1 MLIALLA
8 GALVLTY
15 FGWFRDSS
23 LVAVQEVE
31 VKGVSS
37 TDREQ
42 IVAELTD
49 TAQRM
54 TTLHVQ
60 TDRLVDA
67 VREFPAVAS
76 VVADASFP
84 HGLTIEV
91 IEHPPT
97 AIARAGD
104 RQVPVAAD
112 GSLLPGAQGGRSA
125 PAGAAASTS
134 CRPRAD
140 SSGDPLSEALAIG
153 AAPAPLRPL
162 IAGASVSS
170 DYGTVVSMRGGIEV
184 RFGTRHRAHQ
194 KWVSVAAIL
203 ADPKLTSLTYVD
215 VRVPD
220 RPAVGGASTASRPP
234 PREPSLDSQPERS
247 QKRSTLSP
255 RLRLSH
261 AGFRAAKLSMR

>member
-1 MLIALLA
+1 MATALVGAISGRRRVMLIALLA

-60 TDRLVDA
+60 TDRLADA

-104 RQVPVAAD
+104 REVPVAAD
-112 GSLLPGAQGGRSA
+112 GSLLPGVKVGDQRLAELRVDELPSSGRL
-125 PAGAAASTS
+125 
-134 CRPRAD
+134 
-140 SSGDPLSEALAIG
+140 SGDPLSEALAIG

-162 IAGASVSS
+162 IAGASVSR

-220 RPAVGGASTASRPP
+220 RPAVGGASTASPP
-234 PREPSLDSQPERS
+234 PRPREPSLDHSLRDPKNGQ
-247 QKRSTLSP
+247 LSAP
-255 RLRLSH
+255 
-261 AGFRAAKLSMR
+261 G